1 MRTSPRTLVVGTVV
15 AGSLATLTL
24 AADVIAPENLVAVTM
39 AGSLGSVLPDIDLK
53 DSRPS
58 RALFAGL
65 AVFFSFE
72 LLFHF
77 APRLSIA
84 EMWILWLATLLFVRY
99 GLHTAF
105 HRLTNHRGVWHSWIA
120 GLASAFATVII
131 FYYVFDRPDGVAWL
145 AGGFLLIGFLTHLIL
160 DEIYSVDVLGNHIKR
175 SFGTAFKPFD
185 WRNPAGFGAY
195 GGRCRAP
202 AAHYAFDHDVLRRHH
217 LAPDVGGA
225 ASAPAAAGRL
235 VWRYYRPQPARRQA
249 GTRRR
254 SRAANHGIS
263 ASGRYGGSRKAG
275 NAITRSGCRQ
285 ISGAPPPP
293 RGNASA
299 APRDRSR
306 RGLRSASAPHAR
318 VMLESL
324 SAVDS
329 EVIPCTLAHSVRAW
343 RFCEAGSVLV
353 SNGDSAPSNGA
364 SRFST
369 FA

>member
-1 MRTSPRTLVVGTVV
+1 MANFPTHIVVGTVV

-65 AVFFSFE
+65 AVFFSFA

-84 EMWILWLATLLFVRY
+84 EMWVLWLATLLFVRY

-185 WRNPAGFGAY
+185 WRNPAGSALMAAAAVALLFMTPSITTFYDGITSRPMWAALHQRLLPQDAWFGVIVDRDRLAV
-195 GGRCRAP
+195 RAAP
-202 AAHYAFDHDVLRRHH
+202 AGD
-217 LAPDVGGA
+217 
-225 ASAPAAAGRL
+225 
-235 VWRYYRPQPARRQA
+235 
-249 GTRRR
+249 
-254 SRAANHGIS
+254 
-263 ASGRYGGSRKAG
+263 
-275 NAITRSGCRQ
+275 
-285 ISGAPPPP
+285 APPQTT
-293 RGNASA
+293 G
-299 APRDRSR
+299 
-306 RGLRSASAPHAR
+306 
-318 VMLESL
+318 SL
-324 SAVDS
+324 PV
-329 EVIPCTLAHSVRAW
+329 
-343 RFCEAGSVLV
+343 AGA
-353 SNGDSAPSNGA
+353 GQDTQRPATP
-364 SRFST
+364 
-369 FA
+369 